1 MTERRVEEKKVS
13 KARALFDTQVQKLYQ
28 ARLTLS
34 AIFGGGAMSPTP
46 SEIKSANE
54 IVSEITNRDVR
65 LAVEAKLDD
74 AHNVNQGVTGSSKWW
89 LVKFPR

>member
-1 MTERRVEEKKVS
+1 MPERITRKVS
-13 KARALFDTQVQKLYQ
+13 EARALFDSQVEKLYQ

-34 AIFGGGAMSPTP
+34 AICGGGAMSPTP
-46 SEIKSANE
+46 REIKSANE
-54 IVSEITNRDVR
+54 VNSEITDENVR

-74 AHNVNQGVTGSSKWW
+74 AHNVNQGATGSDKWW